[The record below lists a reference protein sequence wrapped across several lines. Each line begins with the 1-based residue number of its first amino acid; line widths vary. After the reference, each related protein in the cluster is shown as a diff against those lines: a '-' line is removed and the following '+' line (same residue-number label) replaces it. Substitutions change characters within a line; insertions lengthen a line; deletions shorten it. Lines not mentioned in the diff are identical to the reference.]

1 MKNYLLMLAVVATYV
16 SAEPQFPFGL
26 TPGFPLP
33 LIYNSPPVYYH
44 KVEGGQEKGLEKT
57 PDFYHK
63 VEGEELKERSLEKAV
78 CRNNEGSLVP
88 CAHAA
93 VEPSHE
99 VGVTPRPLL
108 PYLAVDWTGVSCGG
122 HHEATCRYC
131 HSTNK
136 HWCNGDCHWKHNEC
150 TYKTTG
156 GFAKEVL
163 AATNKHRRS
172 NGKSEL
178 TLDSKLTASAQEWA
192 RKLANTCEF
201 EHRPHNQWP
210 SHAGAENLA
219 GSCEWYPQ
227 VLVFGIGICIWYLV
241 FGIWKLVFDILY
253 LEFVFGIWYLVFDG
267 ICDWYP

>member
-1 MKNYLLMLAVVATYV
+1 MKSALAEEYNEELLGKFHQGPSFISQLLFSQLMLAVVATYV

-44 KVEGGQEKGLEKT
+44 KVEGDQEKGLEKT

-108 PYLAVDWTGVSCGG
+108 PYLAVDWTGIRPNPTVSWHMILFLYFLFSLCMFSFRGVSCGG

-150 TYKTTG
+150 TYKS
-156 GFAKEVL
+156 KEFL
-163 AATNKHRRS
+163 N
-172 NGKSEL
+172 
-178 TLDSKLTASAQEWA
+178 
-192 RKLANTCEF
+192 
-201 EHRPHNQWP
+201 
-210 SHAGAENLA
+210 
-219 GSCEWYPQ
+219 
-227 VLVFGIGICIWYLV
+227 
-241 FGIWKLVFDILY
+241 
-253 LEFVFGIWYLVFDG
+253 
-267 ICDWYP
+267 